1 MKNYLLLKI
10 QKPIPFLNKLVMKKN
25 KNKNLLL
32 GIFVV
37 TGVILFILG
46 VYFIGNEENIFGN
59 NRKLKAIF
67 AQVSGLQTGNN
78 VRFAGVTV
86 GTVSG
91 IEILSDTA
99 ILVHMSIDG
108 ETFRLIKKNS
118 VAAVNSDG
126 LVGSMIV
133 DILPGEEGPAVPV
146 VPGDT
151 IRSLEST
158 STAEMLSTLSVTNQ
172 NAAQLSENLLEI
184 TREIMEGEGILG
196 ELIKDQEMARDLKQ
210 SIANLENSSRAA
222 YSSINRFNELLS
234 EVNMDESVLGVLL
247 KDTISAQKIT
257 GIINSLEE
265 SSQELSSIT
274 SNLDEFSQNLNEGEG
289 ALNYLT
295 QDTTLVNDINSTIE
309 TMETASEN
317 FNEIMEAIK
326 HSFLF
331 RGYFRKQERQRLMEA
346 EDNYKSN
353 D

>member
-1 MKNYLLLKI
+1 MH
-10 QKPIPFLNKLVMKKN
+10 FLNNVVMKKN
-25 KNKNLLL
+25 ENKNLLL

-37 TGVILFILG
+37 VGVILFTLA

-59 NRKLKAIF
+59 NRELKSIF
-67 AQVSGLQTGNN
+67 TQVSGLQTGNN

-99 ILVHMSIDG
+99 ILVDMSIDG

-146 VPGDT
+146 ESGDT
-151 IRSLEST
+151 IKSMNSAST
-158 STAEMLSTLSVTNQ
+158 TEMLSTLSATNT

-184 TREIMEGEGILG
+184 TREILEGEGILG
-196 ELIKDQEMARDLKQ
+196 ELLKNQEMAMDLKQ
-210 SIANLENSSRAA
+210 SIANLENSSREAFN
-222 YSSINRFNELLS
+222 SVNRFNELLS
-234 EVNMDESVLGVLL
+234 EVNMDESVMGVLL
-247 KDTISAQKIT
+247 KDTASAQKIT

-265 SSQELSSIT
+265 SSEELSSIT
-274 SNLDEFSQNLNEGEG
+274 SNLEEFSRNLNDGEG
-289 ALNYLT
+289 ALNHIT
-295 QDTTLVNDINSTIE
+295 QDTTLVNDLNSTIE
-309 TMETASEN
+309 NMEAAGKN
-317 FNEIMEAIK
+317 FNDVMNAIK

-331 RGYFRKQERQRLMEA
+331 RGYFRKLERQRVLEA
-346 EDNYKSN
+346 EENNNSRN
-353 D
+353 